1 MSKKEI
7 LITAIGT
14 MIGAISGY
22 LYYRFVGCS
31 SGTCRITSKPLNCTL
46 YFALIGGLLFN
57 MLVKGN
63 KTKKW
68 SRLNFNKTIIINLV
82 LHYKYFYIFE
92 SSTSN

>member
-1 MSKKEI
+1 LPLDYFFYFKRFLISAAVTIDAVLIFIQKKMSKKEI

-22 LYYRFVGCS
+22 LYYHFVGCS

-63 KTKKW
+63 KTK
-68 SRLNFNKTIIINLV
+68 
-82 LHYKYFYIFE
+82 
-92 SSTSN
+92 